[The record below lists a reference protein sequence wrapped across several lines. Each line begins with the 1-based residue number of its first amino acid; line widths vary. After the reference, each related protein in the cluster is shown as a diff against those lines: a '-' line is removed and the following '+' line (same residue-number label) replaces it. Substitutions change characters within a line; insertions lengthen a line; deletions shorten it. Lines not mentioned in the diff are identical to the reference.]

1 MVLSHFTLKWNAP
14 PRITVSLLSLAN
26 ESSRNSIEK
35 WSMELLSCGYHCGMR
50 SNAQK
55 VWPQELAVWSPS
67 GSVQPG
73 LSSAYSR
80 PQARNVIFLLVH
92 RDFYWATREALE
104 ALLPATVIFKDIV
117 LMCLKPTE
125 REELV
130 VFPWEVF
137 MGKVRKGCVS
147 SIHIPLAS
155 IQSHDYH
162 TQPQGS
168 LGNVV
173 LCLSRKTRNLV
184 RYRLAVS
191 TIDILPVWL

>member
-1 MVLSHFTLKWNAP
+1 MVLSHFTVKWDAP
-14 PRITVSLLSLAN
+14 PRITASLLSLAN
-26 ESSRNSIEK
+26 ESTCNSIEK

-55 VWPQELAVWSPS
+55 VWPQELVVWSPS

-73 LSSAYSR
+73 LSSAHSR
-80 PQARNVIFLLVH
+80 PQTRNVIFFFLVH

-125 REELV
+125 REVV